1 MSLPNFKLKDFGSLL
16 CRRRNRGY
24 FFHGKLAW
32 IFPLVG
38 PIVFHDFAHI
48 GFDVARGVERLGAND
63 ALAREIEGVELDGE
77 TSLERD
83 EVEAAL
89 PLRGQGACAFGR
101 DGQFEMVLGRFGALG
116 QLVGQARLATAL
128 HGHTAKAAEEAAHRP
143 EEPFALHQESCAAA
157 DAVVVEFGNDE
168 VPVAGVRGYADDTFI
183 LVGNGHFNAP
193 AAEGMEEEFTEF
205 LPHNRGKTRGDDYAS
220 MILRLIASACAVNSS
235 RSFL

>member
-48 GFDVARGVERLGAND
+48 GFDVARGVERLGADD
-63 ALAREIEGVELDGE
+63 ALAGEIEGVELDGE
-77 TSLERD
+77 TCLERD
-83 EVEAAL
+83 EIESAL

-101 DGQFEMVLGRFGALG
+101 DGQFEMVLGFLGALG

-128 HGHTAKAAEEAAHRP
+128 YGHTAKAAKEAAHRP

-157 DAVVVEFGNDE
+157 DAVVVELGNDE
-168 VPVAGVRGYADDTFI
+168 VPVASVRGHADDTLI
-183 LVGNGHFNAP
+183 LMGNGHFNAP
-193 AAEGMEEEFTEF
+193 AAEGMEEEFRNF
-205 LPHNRGKTRGDDYAS
+205 LPHNGIRD
-220 MILRLIASACAVNSS
+220 
-235 RSFL
+235 